1 MIITVLKTEFVKL
14 RPSVIKYK
22 CYKHFQ
28 SNNFNCDL
36 YNELLAAGMVSYNIF
51 QNIFQEIL
59 NIHAPFKSKTVRA
72 NIAPYMNK
80 NLRKAIMTRS
90 RLKNKYLHTPNLTN
104 REKYRTQRNIC
115 VTILRQAKKEYF
127 SKLDITEI
135 KDNRN
140 ISMDN
145 TISIKDERSIQL
157 ILDSYNVHP
166 SIITINANIKVVNT
180 FSFSLLTVE
189 DIKDEI
195 NHIDVSKATGYD
207 NIPAKMI
214 KCSINVV
221 TPYLTNVLNHCVI
234 NNTFPDELKLADV
247 FACYKKDGVHL
258 KENYR
263 PISVL
268 PVVSKIYERILSKQ
282 IMAYM
287 NNKLSPLLCGFRKGY
302 NTQHPLI
309 RLIEKFRSALDN
321 GEDIALL
328 LMDLSKAYDC
338 LDHNLIIAE
347 LMTYGFSMQA
357 VLLISSYLT
366 NRKQRVKIGQ
376 SLSNWMDLTLGVP
389 QGSVVRP
396 LLFNIF
402 INDIFFFIA
411 NHNITNYADDN
422 GVFSSNKDINIALNE
437 VENNAIILNT
447 WFQNN
452 LMVANTSK
460 YNLITFGNKNYH
472 QINVNNYVIQ
482 ETRNDDI
489 KNKKLLGIIF
499 DKELNFDD
507 HINALCKNASKKLYA
522 IRRISKF
529 LSKQKLILIINSFV
543 LSNF

>member
-1 MIITVLKTEFVKL
+1 
-14 RPSVIKYK
+14 
-22 CYKHFQ
+22 
-28 SNNFNCDL
+28 
-36 YNELLAAGMVSYNIF
+36 
-51 QNIFQEIL
+51 
-59 NIHAPFKSKTVRA
+59 
-72 NIAPYMNK
+72 
-80 NLRKAIMTRS
+80 MTRS

-135 KDNRN
+135 KDNRRFWTIIKPYVSKKSKSCPKIILIEKDKVINDDIEIANTMNDYFVNVAKSLDITRN

-166 SIITINANIKVVNT
+166 SIIAINANIKVVNT

-338 LDHNLIIAE
+338 LDHNLIIAK

-389 QGSVVRP
+389 QGSVVGP

-422 GVFSSNKDINIALNE
+422 GVFSSNKRY
-437 VENNAIILNT
+437 
-447 WFQNN
+447 
-452 LMVANTSK
+452 K
-460 YNLITFGNKNYH
+460 YS
-472 QINVNNYVIQ
+472 
-482 ETRNDDI
+482 I
-489 KNKKLLGIIF
+489 K
-499 DKELNFDD
+499 
-507 HINALCKNASKKLYA
+507 
-522 IRRISKF
+522 
-529 LSKQKLILIINSFV
+529 
-543 LSNF
+543 

>member
-1 MIITVLKTEFVKL
+1 
-14 RPSVIKYK
+14 
-22 CYKHFQ
+22 
-28 SNNFNCDL
+28 
-36 YNELLAAGMVSYNIF
+36 
-51 QNIFQEIL
+51 
-59 NIHAPFKSKTVRA
+59 
-72 NIAPYMNK
+72 
-80 NLRKAIMTRS
+80 
-90 RLKNKYLHTPNLTN
+90 
-104 REKYRTQRNIC
+104 
-115 VTILRQAKKEYF
+115 
-127 SKLDITEI
+127 
-135 KDNRN
+135 
-140 ISMDN
+140 
-145 TISIKDERSIQL
+145 
-157 ILDSYNVHP
+157 
-166 SIITINANIKVVNT
+166 
-180 FSFSLLTVE
+180 
-189 DIKDEI
+189 
-195 NHIDVSKATGYD
+195 
-207 NIPAKMI
+207 
-214 KCSINVV
+214 
-221 TPYLTNVLNHCVI
+221 
-234 NNTFPDELKLADV
+234 
-247 FACYKKDGVHL
+247 
-258 KENYR
+258 
-263 PISVL
+263 
-268 PVVSKIYERILSKQ
+268 
-282 IMAYM
+282 M

-328 LMDLSKAYDC
+328 LIDLSKAYDC
-338 LDHNLIIAE
+338 LDHNLIIAK

-389 QGSVVRP
+389 QGSVVGP

-437 VENNAIILNT
+437 VENNAILLNT

-472 QINVNNYVIQ
+472 QINLNNYVIQ

-543 LSNF
+543 LSNFCYCPLIWMNCSRLNNTKINKIHERALRLIYNDYTLEYQQLLNIDKSVSFHHRNLQQLCIEIFKTKMSLNPSFMCDVFSENIGRRYHTRCEQHLILPPVKTTRYGLGSLKYMAYKTWNNIPKNIRRINDLQIFKN